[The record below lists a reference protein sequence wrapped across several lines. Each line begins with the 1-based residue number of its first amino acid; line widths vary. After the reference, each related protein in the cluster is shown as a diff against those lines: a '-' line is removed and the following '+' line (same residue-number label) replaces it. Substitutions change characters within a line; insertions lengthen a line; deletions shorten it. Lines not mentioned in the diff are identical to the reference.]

1 MINLDTNILLRY
13 IVQDDSG
20 QLSRAAKIIESCTEE
35 KPGFIVNGM
44 LFEFLWAL
52 ESIYDFS
59 RKEIAEV
66 ISAILTAPE
75 LMVEHKEC
83 VWSALKAYRASS
95 NVDFTDALI
104 GRVGAKYGCSTT
116 LTFDKAAAKN
126 LPQFTLA

>member
-35 KPGFIVNGM
+35 EPGFIVNGM
-44 LFEFLWAL
+44 VFEFLWAL
-52 ESIYDFS
+52 ESAYGFS
-59 RKEIAEV
+59 RQEIAEV
-66 ISAILTAPE
+66 MDIILTAPE
-75 LMVEHKEC
+75 LIVEHKEC
-83 VWSALKAYRASS
+83 VWSALKAYRT

-104 GRVGAKYGCSTT
+104 GQVGAKYGCTT
-116 LTFDKAAAKN
+116 TKTFDKKAAKN